1 MAWNDIES
9 YGVWQWTYFITR
21 IISAKTLWLFSTTL
35 FKWIIE
41 YQWEKPEEEQSDLDI
56 LMTDSAVVAMIV
68 NFWFCMIY
76 VSSIYIPIPLNEN
89 SCLWVGYVSYFLI
102 LLILSS
108 LAITIYI
115 KMVMVF
121 QPEDVENVNI
131 KKLYQKALLWK
142 AIIMALTGFVDWL
155 INFPQLSPIMAV
167 LTKDYKTQA

>member
-1 MAWNDIES
+1 
-9 YGVWQWTYFITR
+9 
-21 IISAKTLWLFSTTL
+21 
-35 FKWIIE
+35 
-41 YQWEKPEEEQSDLDI
+41 
-56 LMTDSAVVAMIV
+56 MIV

-121 QPEDVENVNI
+121 QPEDVENINI

-142 AIIMALTGFVDWL
+142 AIIMALTGFADWL